1 MNFYFS
7 NVMVLSSFDNRFLK
21 EITHLE
27 LTFYAKNYSAPGSTK
42 SFFFNYFVE
51 VLHNEIVYLELDL
64 SQGEAE
70 GPELGRCVY
79 GGGMK

>member
-1 MNFYFS
+1 MP
-7 NVMVLSSFDNRFLK
+7 R
-21 EITHLE
+21 ITVHLE
-27 LTFYAKNYSAPGSTK
+27 VLNH
-42 SFFFNYFVE
+42 FFFNYFVE